1 MIYYIFLFFF
11 AVFTTFPLHLYS
23 QDGNEPGVES
33 LDQNS
38 FEEEEADRLFKKMI
52 NGVGPFLMDIPAEE
66 AEKLR
71 LKIKSSEWE
80 KVIRSLTQEEKRKV
94 EQSISDYFQ
103 LYEAIC
109 VLEKWEKDKKNY
121 NLSEIQKLKL
131 PANADS
137 YLIFYEF
144 FSKID
149 IQNQNKL
156 LASIVIPRLSDND
169 FRGERFTEDCI
180 LAILKNLPGT
190 SSFSPKKD
198 IVFFQARLAYFFEY
212 LVHHSNVLL
221 SLSDIELKKIESS
234 LVDLENAA
242 KMDLG
247 LELYI
252 RYIMSKK
259 DSFEAETAY
268 FKKILEKNI
277 EDYNNDRIRGYGQDA
292 IVYDYLLHHP
302 DQRRKYMDMINDGY
316 IVESS
321 AGLLMLTWRLSY

>member
-38 FEEEEADRLFKKMI
+38 FEEEEADRLFKKII
-52 NGVGPFLMDIPAEE
+52 NGAGPFLMDIPAEE

-71 LKIKSSEWE
+71 QKIKSSEWE
-80 KVIRSLTQEEKRKV
+80 KVIRSLTQEEKRKI

-144 FSKID
+144 FF
-149 IQNQNKL
+149 L
-156 LASIVIPRLSDND
+156 LFYPFYL
-169 FRGERFTEDCI
+169 F
-180 LAILKNLPGT
+180 L
-190 SSFSPKKD
+190 
-198 IVFFQARLAYFFEY
+198 FFPYFEEY
-212 LVHHSNVLL
+212 LKIYYLINYLTLTLL
-221 SLSDIELKKIESS
+221 IK
-234 LVDLENAA
+234 
-242 KMDLG
+242 
-247 LELYI
+247 
-252 RYIMSKK
+252 
-259 DSFEAETAY
+259 
-268 FKKILEKNI
+268 
-277 EDYNNDRIRGYGQDA
+277 
-292 IVYDYLLHHP
+292 
-302 DQRRKYMDMINDGY
+302 
-316 IVESS
+316 
-321 AGLLMLTWRLSY
+321 